1 VPGQTRTKQQ
11 LAAEVMASI
20 IRLNKE
26 RIRANGAYL
35 RPHDLTTQQ
44 VWLLAELPKEGG
56 APIGSLADVMQC
68 HSSNVTGMVDRL
80 ENRGL
85 VTRQSDPGDRR
96 VKLVALTPTGQALR
110 GKLME
115 IARRPPEALIERL
128 DAEQLQTLCEL
139 LGKACAGLESPPAE
153 ASAKPQKGAPADRH
167 PSGEPGGGAP
177 ADRQLKA

>member
-1 VPGQTRTKQQ
+1 MPGQARTKQQ
-11 LAAEVMASI
+11 LAAEVMGSI

-26 RIRANGAYL
+26 RIRANGACL

-56 APIGSLADVMQC
+56 APIGSLADAMQC

-80 ENRGL
+80 ETRGL
-85 VTRQSDPGDRR
+85 VTRQPDSSDRR

-115 IARRPPEALIERL
+115 IARRPPEALVERL
-128 DAEQLQTLCEL
+128 DAEQLQTLSEL
-139 LGKACAGLESPPAE
+139 LAKACAGLEPPAE
-153 ASAKPQKGAPADRH
+153 G
-167 PSGEPGGGAP
+167 SGEPHRGAP
-177 ADRQLKA
+177 VDRGAQSLIRG

>member
-1 VPGQTRTKQQ
+1 MPGQARTKQQ
-11 LAAEVMASI
+11 LAAEVMGSI

-80 ENRGL
+80 EARGL
-85 VTRQSDPGDRR
+85 VTRQPDPSDRR

-115 IARRPPEALIERL
+115 IARRPPEALVERL

-139 LGKACAGLESPPAE
+139 LGKACASLEPPE
-153 ASAKPQKGAPADRH
+153 VPGDSRRSAPVDR
-167 PSGEPGGGAP
+167 E
-177 ADRQLKA
+177 DRQLKA

>member
-1 VPGQTRTKQQ
+1 MVRPPPRGLEGEPGWLTQQVSYRCSVCDCVLVRAVRSPGRPPPRSPEVRSVPGQARTKQQ

-80 ENRGL
+80 EPPE
-85 VTRQSDPGDRR
+85 VPGDSRR
-96 VKLVALTPTGQALR
+96 
-110 GKLME
+110 
-115 IARRPPEALIERL
+115 
-128 DAEQLQTLCEL
+128 
-139 LGKACAGLESPPAE
+139 
-153 ASAKPQKGAPADRH
+153 SAPVDR
-167 PSGEPGGGAP
+167 E
-177 ADRQLKA
+177 DRQLKA